1 MYCEYKFGPLTT
13 RRRSMALQERKG
25 LKAEGKITSGYIA
38 YPAKLMVKLRGE
50 DQYKLHK
57 DFSKAKVDWE

>member
-1 MYCEYKFGPLTT
+1 
-13 RRRSMALQERKG
+13 MALEERRG

-57 DFSKAKVDWE
+57 DFSKVKIDWE